1 MELIKT
7 KKMAG
12 KAMLF
17 AGAPGTGKSHVT
29 NLALISPDTR
39 LRVYRDMMPHE
50 IASMEATNPTLC
62 APGGF
67 AEDNEEHDED

>member
-1 MELIKT
+1 M
-7 KKMAG
+7 
-12 KAMLF
+12 
-17 AGAPGTGKSHVT
+17 T
-29 NLALISPDTR
+29 NLVLISPDTR
-39 LRVYRDMMPHE
+39 RRVYRDMMPHE